1 MEKVEQLLK
10 PSQRFTM
17 QEKSHTKQITG
28 AKNKAES
35 KNLSARD
42 AYIIEQSKKGFT
54 PTEILTLMKREGFVP
69 IARSR
74 IYQIL
79 ERIN

>member
-1 MEKVEQLLK
+1 MNEKA
-10 PSQRFTM
+10 S
-17 QEKSHTKQITG
+17 TKMITG
-28 AKNKAES
+28 SKNKAEV
-35 KNLSARD
+35 KDLSARD
-42 AYIIEQSKKGFT
+42 AYIIEKSKQGFT

-79 ERIN
+79 ERKN